1 MEFTYKPTEYE
12 IKLIILFTIKSLKKN
27 ADYTLLDYVISQAAN
42 INYFELEPYIAELI
56 SKDNLMEYEADGKTY
71 FSIKESGEETLE
83 FFTHK
88 IPGSIRLRLEETI
101 KAINRK
107 EASGNKFFVDYIPVS
122 ETEYMVKLAMEE
134 GGVSLMNLELY
145 AGSRERAVAICSYL
159 KNSTAD
165 FYKGV
170 TELIDNGTMQ

>member
-107 EASGNKFFVDYIPVS
+107 GLSVREQPVS
-122 ETEYMVKLAMEE
+122 W
-134 GGVSLMNLELY
+134 
-145 AGSRERAVAICSYL
+145 
-159 KNSTAD
+159 
-165 FYKGV
+165 
-170 TELIDNGTMQ
+170 